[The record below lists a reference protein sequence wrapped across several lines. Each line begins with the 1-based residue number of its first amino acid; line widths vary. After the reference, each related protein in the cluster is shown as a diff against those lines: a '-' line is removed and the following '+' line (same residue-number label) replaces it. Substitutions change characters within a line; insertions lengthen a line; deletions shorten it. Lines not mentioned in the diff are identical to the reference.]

1 MPPPRV
7 GCVRG
12 ILRGSKKPLQV
23 VLDHVII
30 GLLAGSRWVP
40 SPIFIAFFLLIFV
53 HLLPISA
60 DLLFMSLC
68 EKVV

>member
-12 ILRGSKKPLQV
+12 ILRGSKTPLQV

-30 GLLAGSRWVP
+30 GLLAGSHWVP
-40 SPIFIAFFLLIFV
+40 SPIFIAFFILLFV
-53 HLLPISA
+53 HFPSISA
-60 DLLFMSLC
+60 DLLFMILC